1 MARTKARNDLES
13 AKKKGPIKKV
23 PAIPLV
29 KHPLRKQNIT
39 KNISESKKA
48 KIMAGLASGVK
59 KPFKF
64 LPGDAASR
72 DPYAWDLT
80 DVGKVQTMVAVVY
93 NKKARKK
100 TSKKN

>member
-1 MARTKARNDLES
+1 M
-13 AKKKGPIKKV
+13 
-23 PAIPLV
+23 PLV
-29 KHPLRKQNIT
+29 KPPFRKQH
-39 KNISESKKA
+39 ISKHISDSKKA
-48 KIMAGLASGVK
+48 KIMAGVASGVK

-72 DPYAWDLT
+72 DPDAWDLT

-100 TSKKN
+100 TSKKK